1 MSHPGSRECC
11 HRGQGDAEAPRRSD
25 VISFGFMLGGI
36 AGAEVL
42 IVVFGELSHGSTLSW
57 TE

>member
-42 IVVFGELSHGSTLSW
+42 IVVFGELSHGSTLS
-57 TE
+57 